1 MSEFCTEECSY
12 CIWDSTILLT
22 CEYTNVIV
30 VHYNNK
36 YITLYYNYDHT
47 ISYRHSRENRD

>member
-36 YITLYYNYDHT
+36 CITLYYNYDHT
-47 ISYRHSRENRD
+47 IIYRHSRENRD